1 MDKKMKILGNLRN
14 DARQSLVSISKKTDI
29 PVSTIYEKIKKQE
42 DSTIKRYT
50 SLLDFP
56 ALGFNIRAMVL
67 VKGDLEEYLTNH
79 ENVNSVFQL
88 SEEFDFIA
96 DCIFKHMSDYTEF
109 IQKLENKKVFFVT
122 NELKREEFL
131 SIRREKK

>member
-1 MDKKMKILGNLRN
+1 MKILGNLRN